1 MWFYTFN
8 IQQISTI
15 ILNSELCCGYFQ
27 TWLCKK
33 WPLHFSFFYIPLVCL
48 DFISNFQDN
57 LPNKTSYPEQTDGKT
72 DTHTDRQT
80 DRQTSVHNLELLDSA
95 NRPQKASLFAEFS
108 LYMCSLNRTL
118 TQLIPVT
125 LRPSV
130 SHNVP
135 IISHMMPQVRELIG

>member
-1 MWFYTFN
+1 MTTSLFFLILFLLFKT
-8 IQQISTI
+8 ISQTKHLF
-15 ILNSELCCGYFQ
+15 LN
-27 TWLCKK
+27 K
-33 WPLHFSFFYIPLVCL
+33 
-48 DFISNFQDN
+48 
-57 LPNKTSYPEQTDGKT
+57 QTDGRK
-72 DTHTDRQT
+72 DRHTGGRKDRQT

-135 IISHMMPQVRELIG
+135 IISHMMPQVRELIGQIAHHQRFTGELFYLTPLKFPSQGPPPR

>member
-1 MWFYTFN
+1 MVIFRLDSVKNDHFTFFSWFYSYFLRQSPKQN
-8 IQQISTI
+8 I
-15 ILNSELCCGYFQ
+15 
-27 TWLCKK
+27 
-33 WPLHFSFFYIPLVCL
+33 FSWT
-48 DFISNFQDN
+48 NR
-57 LPNKTSYPEQTDGKT
+57 QTDGKT
-72 DTHTDRQT
+72 DTQSDGKTDSQTDRQT

-135 IISHMMPQVRELIG
+135 IISHMMPQVSELIG